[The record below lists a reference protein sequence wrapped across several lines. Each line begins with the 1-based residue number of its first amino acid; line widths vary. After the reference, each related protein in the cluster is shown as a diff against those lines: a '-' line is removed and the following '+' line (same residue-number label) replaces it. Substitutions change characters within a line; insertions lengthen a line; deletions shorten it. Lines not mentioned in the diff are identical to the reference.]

1 MSAVIVTGAASG
13 LGAAI
18 TERLI
23 GSGFMVIGVDVD
35 SDGLDQA
42 GAAGGDSFVGFPCDV
57 TDEATIGDVF
67 DRIGALDHS
76 VTGLVNSAGIGGEF
90 GDVTKTTPDQWRL
103 TLEVNLTGAFLVS
116 RATVP
121 LMRRS
126 GGGSIVHVSSQL
138 GMVGAVGSPAYSA
151 SKGGLIALGRSM
163 AIDHAPDR
171 IRVNVICPGPM
182 DTPMFRSSSGPDNL
196 DALVTNK
203 IPWGRIGRPSEV
215 AALVEFLMRGDAE
228 FITGAVI
235 PIDGGWTA

>member
-1 MSAVIVTGAASG
+1 MNSVIVTGAASG
-13 LGAAI
+13 LGAAVS
-18 TERLI
+18 ERLI
-23 GSGFMVIGVDVD
+23 SSGFRVIGIDID
-35 SDGLDQA
+35 SDGLSRADA
-42 GAAGGDSFVGFPCDV
+42 AYDGAFVGYLCNV
-57 TDEATIGDVF
+57 TDEATIDEVF
-67 DRIGALDHS
+67 ERIGALDDGVS
-76 VTGLVNSAGIGGEF
+76 GLVNAAGIGGEF

-103 TLEVNLTGAFLVS
+103 TLDVNLTGAFLIS
-116 RATVP
+116 RASVP

-163 AIDHAPDR
+163 ALDHAPDR
-171 IRVNVICPGPM
+171 IRVNIICPGPI
-182 DTPMFRSSSGPDNL
+182 DTPMFQSSSGPANI
-196 DALVTNK
+196 DALVTDK

-215 AALVEFLMRGDAE
+215 ASLVEFLMRADVE